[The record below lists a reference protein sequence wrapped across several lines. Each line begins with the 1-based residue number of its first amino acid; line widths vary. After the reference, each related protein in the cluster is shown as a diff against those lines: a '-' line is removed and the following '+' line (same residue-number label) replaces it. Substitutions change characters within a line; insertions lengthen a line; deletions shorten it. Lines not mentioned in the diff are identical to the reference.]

1 MGEITTV
8 GLDLAKSVFQ
18 VHAVDAEGRVAIRRQ
33 VRRQQ
38 LVKFFAGLPPRLIG
52 MEACATAHYWARELT
67 ALGHEVRLMP
77 PAYVKRQ
84 KNDAADAEAICEA
97 VTRPTMRFVPVKS
110 LEQQSAAM
118 LHRSRALLVK
128 QRTML
133 LHAIRAHLAELGIA
147 TGAGVSQVTK
157 MVGALVRGEPLDLPD
172 HARMV
177 LETLAQLV
185 FDLQERLRT
194 IDKQLAHW
202 HYTSDLSNQPETIP
216 GIGLV
221 TASALASSIPDPSTF
236 RSGRHF
242 AAWLG
247 LVPKQNSSGGKS
259 RLGRRHCCINLG
271 RITRSGSSRIRSCVS
286 VQTPSLSC

>member
-1 MGEITTV
+1 
-8 GLDLAKSVFQ
+8 
-18 VHAVDAEGRVAIRRQ
+18 
-33 VRRQQ
+33 
-38 LVKFFAGLPPRLIG
+38 
-52 MEACATAHYWARELT
+52 
-67 ALGHEVRLMP
+67 
-77 PAYVKRQ
+77 
-84 KNDAADAEAICEA
+84 
-97 VTRPTMRFVPVKS
+97 
-110 LEQQSAAM
+110 M

-172 HARMV
+172 LARVV
-177 LETLAQLV
+177 LETLAGLV

-202 HYTSDLSNQPETIP
+202 HYTNDLSNQLETIP

-236 RSGRHF
+236 RSGRGS
-242 AAWLG
+242 A
-247 LVPKQNSSGGKS
+247 S
-259 RLGRRHCCINLG
+259 RA
-271 RITRSGSSRIRSCVS
+271 TSTCVS
-286 VQTPSLSC
+286 C